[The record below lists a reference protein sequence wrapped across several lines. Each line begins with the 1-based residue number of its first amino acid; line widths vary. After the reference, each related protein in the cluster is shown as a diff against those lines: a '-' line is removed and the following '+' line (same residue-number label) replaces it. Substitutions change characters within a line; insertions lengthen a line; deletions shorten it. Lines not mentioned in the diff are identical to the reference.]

1 MLSRVAD
8 ALFWTCRYLER
19 ADHVARAVDVTFQ
32 LELDLQGALGSPP
45 DFEWNELLSLLRLPP
60 PSADASA
67 DAKGDTPAG
76 TPHER
81 GPASTADVQRWL
93 LLDTANPGSVTACV
107 SRSRNNARSVRGS
120 ISPAMWRELNKLY
133 WTLSDAALPALVA
146 ESPHDFCEE
155 TRIGVLLFH
164 GACEATLT
172 HDEGWHFI
180 RLGRYL
186 ERAVFVLRVLD
197 AKIGLLEKPEAG
209 DLSINSLRWGAVLRN
224 CDAFEAYQR
233 LFISRVEPDRIV
245 EFLLSNPEFPHSVR
259 FCLTRVLNSLGEIS
273 GRLPDRCDDEVV
285 RTVGRLLSDLVYLDG
300 TAVQGGRLSSFLRDA
315 LLRCT
320 RIGSLLQQQYA
331 MQ

>member
-8 ALFWTCRYLER
+8 ALFWTSRYLER

-32 LELDLQGALGSPP
+32 LDLDLQGALGSPP
-45 DFEWNELLSLLRLPP
+45 DFEWNELLSLLRLPSP
-60 PSADASA
+60 PAEHAA
-67 DAKGDTPAG
+67 ATTGDL
-76 TPHER
+76 
-81 GPASTADVQRWL
+81 QRWL
-93 LLDTANPGSVTACV
+93 LLDAANPGSVTACV

-133 WTLSDAALPALVA
+133 WTLSDASQPALVA

-197 AKIGLLEKPEAG
+197 AKAGLLEHPETA
-209 DLSINSLRWGAVLRN
+209 DLSSSSLRWGAVLRN

-245 EFLLSNPEFPHSVR
+245 AFLLSHPEFPHSVR
-259 FCLTRVLNSLGEIS
+259 FCLTRVLDSLGEIS
-273 GRLPDRCDDEVV
+273 GRLPDRCDDEAV

-300 TAVQGGRLSSFLRDA
+300 TSVQGGRLSTLLRDA
-315 LLRCT
+315 LQRCT
-320 RIGSLLQQQYA
+320 RIGNLLQQQYA
-331 MQ
+331 LH

>member
-8 ALFWTCRYLER
+8 ALFWMSRYLER
-19 ADHVARAVDVTFQ
+19 ADHVARAVNVTFQ
-32 LELDLQGALGSPP
+32 LDLDLHGVLANPAELEWNALVALLRQPSPP
-45 DFEWNELLSLLRLPP
+45 CRTGEHPV
-60 PSADASA
+60 AA
-67 DAKGDTPAG
+67 
-76 TPHER
+76 
-81 GPASTADVQRWL
+81 VQRWL
-93 LLDTANPGSVTACV
+93 LVDMANPGSVMGCMNRA
-107 SRSRNNARSVRGS
+107 RNNARSVRGS

-133 WTLSDAALPALVA
+133 WTLSDASQPALVA

-197 AKIGLLEKPEAG
+197 AKVGLLERPETA
-209 DLSINSLRWGAVLRN
+209 DLSISSLRWGAVLRN

-245 EFLLSNPEFPHSVR
+245 AFLLSHPEFPHSVR
-259 FCLTRVLNSLGEIS
+259 FCLTRVLDSLGEIS
-273 GRLPDRCDDEVV
+273 GRLPDRCDDETV

-300 TAVQGGRLSSFLRDA
+300 TSVQGGRLSTFLRDA
-315 LLRCT
+315 LQRCT
-320 RIGSLLQQQYA
+320 RIGNLLQQQYA
-331 MQ
+331 LQ